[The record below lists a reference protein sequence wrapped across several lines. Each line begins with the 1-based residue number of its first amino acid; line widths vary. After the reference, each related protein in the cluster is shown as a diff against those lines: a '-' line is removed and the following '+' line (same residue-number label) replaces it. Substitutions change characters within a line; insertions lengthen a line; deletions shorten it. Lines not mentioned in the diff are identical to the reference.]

1 MGALTQ
7 LDLLLLMG
15 YAIFIFALGASR
27 YRKSAN
33 AREFFLAGRAA
44 GPVAVGVSLM
54 VSLASS
60 LGYVAVPTAAN
71 RSGIIMLWSL
81 LALPL
86 CYPYI
91 TRVII
96 PFYQKLDV
104 TTPYEY
110 LEKRFGRASRL
121 VASGL
126 FIAWRVT
133 WMGAVLYV
141 PAMALNVATQGQVP
155 VVAGVFAL
163 GVLATSYTMLGG
175 LHGVLRADKAQF
187 VVMFGGIGVAL
198 YAICTQV
205 PDGFS
210 GIMQRAA
217 ETGKLSWTAASAGWD
232 GTSWPGMLRSYLY
245 TDFTAPAIVLCF
257 TIGKLAN
264 YSVDQ
269 LLVQRLLSA
278 KSVGTARRGFL
289 LHCIVFAVFFTLMTF
304 TGLAVSAYAG
314 IREFPKLKP
323 DEIFPY
329 YMANYAPSGLAGLM
343 IAGLVAAAVSSIDS
357 GINACSS
364 AVCNDFYRH
373 AATSDV
379 NDVRFVRIG
388 RAVTVAVGVAAIL
401 VGSFVGR
408 LGDVFEIALKV
419 VNSFAAPLLAMFLL
433 AMFCRRATQRGVIFG
448 VLMGCAFTA
457 LLIFARPLA
466 SVFPYARVLNIGF
479 LWVVPFGFVLT
490 FVSGYAASLLL
501 PVADA
506 RNTKWSYR
514 AVVGALPPPTPL
526 RKAEVA

>member
-7 LDLLLLMG
+7 LDLLLLLG

-44 GPVAVGVSLM
+44 GPVAVGISLM

-141 PAMALNVATQGQVP
+141 PAMAMNVATQGRVP
-155 VVAGVFAL
+155 IFAGVVLLGIFA
-163 GVLATSYTMLGG
+163 ASYAMLGG
-175 LHGVLRADKAQF
+175 LRGVLWTDKAQF
-187 VVMFGGIGVAL
+187 VVMFGGIGIAL

-205 PDGFS
+205 PDGLQ
-210 GIMQRAA
+210 GVMQRAA
-217 ETGKLSWTAASAGWD
+217 SAGKLAWTAPAN
-232 GTSWPGMLRSYLY
+232 GTDTNSFFGLLRFYLY
-245 TDFTAPAIVLCF
+245 TDFTVPAIVVSF

-278 KSVGTARRGFL
+278 KSPQVATRGFL
-289 LHCIVFAVFFTLMTF
+289 LNCVVFAVFFALMTA

-314 IREFPKLKP
+314 VREFPRLRP
-323 DEIFPY
+323 DEVFPY
-329 YMANYAPSGLAGLM
+329 YMAHYAPSGLAGLM
-343 IAGLVAAAVSSIDS
+343 IAGLIAAAVSSIDS
-357 GINACSS
+357 GANACSS
-364 AVCNDFYRH
+364 AVCNDFLRR
-373 AATSDV
+373 ARGSATGDA
-379 NDVRFVRIG
+379 RFVRVG
-388 RAVTVAVGVAAIL
+388 RVVTAAVGVASI
-401 VGSFVGR
+401 VIGCFVGR
-408 LGDVFEIALKV
+408 LGDIFEIALKV

-433 AMFCRRATQRGVIFG
+433 AMFSKRATQRGVIVG
-448 VLMGCAFTA
+448 VMAGCAFTA

-466 SVFPYARVLNIGF
+466 SVLQYASVLNVGF
-479 LWVVPFGFVLT
+479 LWVVPFGFVFTL
-490 FVSGYAASLLL
+490 VCGYAASLLL
-501 PVADA
+501 PEA
-506 RNTKWSYR
+506 NPESKKWSYR
-514 AVVGALPPPTPL
+514 AVVGAASPPTPL
-526 RKAEVA
+526 RNAEVA